1 MRINTSLFK
10 KDVSIQAI
18 LYILDKMGGKCD
30 IHKCHKI
37 LYFADN
43 ERLSKY
49 ACSIT
54 GDAYVKMTWGPVPTC
69 IYDLFKAVR
78 GNSYFANQAE
88 DIRKTK
94 FHFINNKDIVA
105 LEKPDMEWLSKAD
118 VDCLDKSIEYFRDKD
133 FDDVSNASHG
143 YAWSV
148 SPQNGEIS
156 VRDRLT
162 EMGDSDEYIDFVEEQ
177 LWVEEALTR

>member
-1 MRINTSLFK
+1 MRINTSLFN

-18 LYILDKMGGKCD
+18 LYILEKMGGRCD

-43 ERLSKY
+43 EHLSKY

-54 GDAYVKMTWGPVPTC
+54 GDSYVRMDWGAVPTC

-78 GNSYFANQAE
+78 GNSYFANQADDVRE
-88 DIRKTK
+88 KM
-94 FHFINNKDIVA
+94 FHFINKKDIVA
-105 LEKPDMEWLSKAD
+105 TCKPDLDWLSESNLEM
-118 VDCLDKSIEYFRDKD
+118 LDKYIEYFRNMS
-133 FDDVSNASHG
+133 FDEVSRVSHG
-143 YAWSV
+143 YAWDV

-156 VRDRLT
+156 IRDRLT
-162 EMGDSDEYIDFVEEQ
+162 ELGDDDAYIDFVEEQ
-177 LWVEEALTR
+177 LRVEEALTC